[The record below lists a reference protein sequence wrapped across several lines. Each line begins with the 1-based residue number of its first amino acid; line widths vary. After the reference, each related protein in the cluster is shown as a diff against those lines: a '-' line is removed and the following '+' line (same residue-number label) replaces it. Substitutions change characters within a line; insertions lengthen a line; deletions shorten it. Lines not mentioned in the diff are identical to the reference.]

1 MILASVRTKKGFHSR
16 TAAKGCCTG
25 SRRSLAKN
33 GAVVAAL
40 QAVLGMGRK
49 SGHNKAPGLI
59 HGLRGGGRYCMLP
72 GRGHCRGGLCS
83 ADGGRPIV
91 VCGPAPLT
99 CGTLAACVLLCRT

>member
-1 MILASVRTKKGFHSR
+1 MILALVRTKKGFHSR

-49 SGHNKAPGLI
+49 SGHKMRHQGSFMACEAAAGTACCPAGATAAVACAPPTAAGL
-59 HGLRGGGRYCMLP
+59 
-72 GRGHCRGGLCS
+72 
-83 ADGGRPIV
+83 
-91 VCGPAPLT
+91 
-99 CGTLAACVLLCRT
+99 